1 MTDKKTEKICIFT
14 DSASDITHEE
24 AERWDV
30 KVAPLHVTVD
40 DQTYLEYYEIS
51 PQEYWKML
59 EESETFPQTAQ
70 VGMEWFL
77 NLYKQAH
84 EDGCTHCIGVLING
98 SGSGTYQAACITR
111 DMFYDEYGE
120 AMTIELIDSRCY
132 SYTYGKV
139 AVTGAKMREEG
150 KSFAEIF
157 AEMNS
162 LVKGMKAY
170 VGIYNLR
177 ILRKSGRISGGA
189 AFVGDALGLRPI
201 AVVFDGSV
209 DVMCKVRGDKA
220 VANKLA
226 DLAAKDAV
234 DKEYQTV
241 RIMYGDVPEAQI
253 QTLEDKLRE
262 KGFRDVERSP
272 LGIMVT
278 SNTGPNA
285 LGVIFRGAPRA

>member
-1 MTDKKTEKICIFT
+1 MEKIHILT
-14 DSASDITHEE
+14 DSSSDIPHDLVEAHGIEIVPIMLTHEG
-24 AERWDV
+24 RSFR
-30 KVAPLHVTVD
+30 
-40 DQTYLEYYEIS
+40 EYYDITSEDYCRLLETSSEI
-51 PQEYWKML
+51 PGTAMTTPTVFL
-59 EESETFPQTAQ
+59 ESYNRAFER
-70 VGMEWFL
+70 
-77 NLYKQAH
+77 
-84 EDGCTHCIGVLING
+84 GCTHLLAVLING

-120 AMTIELIDSRCY
+120 AMTSELIDSRCY

-150 KSFAEIF
+150 KSFAEIS

-234 DKEYQTV
+234 DKEHQTV

>member
-1 MTDKKTEKICIFT
+1 
-14 DSASDITHEE
+14 
-24 AERWDV
+24 
-30 KVAPLHVTVD
+30 
-40 DQTYLEYYEIS
+40 
-51 PQEYWKML
+51 
-59 EESETFPQTAQ
+59 
-70 VGMEWFL
+70 
-77 NLYKQAH
+77 
-84 EDGCTHCIGVLING
+84 
-98 SGSGTYQAACITR
+98 
-111 DMFYDEYGE
+111 MFYDEYGE
-120 AMTIELIDSRCY
+120 AMTIELIDSCCY

-150 KSFAEIF
+150 KSFAEIS

-220 VANKLA
+220 VAGKIA

-234 DKEYQTV
+234 DKEHQTV

-253 QTLEDKLRE
+253 QALEDKLRE

>member
-1 MTDKKTEKICIFT
+1 M
-14 DSASDITHEE
+14 
-24 AERWDV
+24 
-30 KVAPLHVTVD
+30 
-40 DQTYLEYYEIS
+40 
-51 PQEYWKML
+51 
-59 EESETFPQTAQ
+59 
-70 VGMEWFL
+70 
-77 NLYKQAH
+77 
-84 EDGCTHCIGVLING
+84 LING

-150 KSFAEIF
+150 KSFAEIS

>member
-1 MTDKKTEKICIFT
+1 MAENRQELNRNLAQMLKGGVIMDVTTPEQAKIAEAAGACAVMALERIPA
-14 DSASDITHEE
+14 DIRAAGGVSRMSDPKMIKGIQE
-24 AERWDV
+24 AVSIPVMAKCR
-30 KVAPLHVTVD
+30 
-40 DQTYLEYYEIS
+40 
-51 PQEYWKML
+51 
-59 EESETFPQTAQ
+59 
-70 VGMEWFL
+70 
-77 NLYKQAH
+77 
-84 EDGCTHCIGVLING
+84 IGH
-98 SGSGTYQAACITR
+98 
-111 DMFYDEYGE
+111 
-120 AMTIELIDSRCY
+120 
-132 SYTYGKV
+132 
-139 AVTGAKMREEG
+139 
-150 KSFAEIF
+150 FAEAQILH
-157 AEMNS
+157 S

-234 DKEYQTV
+234 DKEHQTV